1 MHGRTDCDLEILY
14 YNARIIIII
23 LPKPDEL
30 YLLCGDLSFHI
41 VCIVE
46 I

>member
-1 MHGRTDCDLEILY
+1 MGGLTVHDLEILY
-14 YNARIIIII
+14 CNARII

-30 YLLCGDLSFHI
+30 HLPCGDLSFLI

-46 I
+46 T